1 MRVHHHPRNLRRS
14 FGSQTVVC
22 VGRPS
27 WSEAG
32 IAAQVIP
39 AQSSRWT
46 SRGQGDVHCRL
57 ADLPTCRL
65 WSWMTDGVPGRAL
78 CSRYSSGASFSFN
91 TNVEGFAQ
99 IRPSRLRQPSQGSA
113 IVRKSSPV
121 LPRGTTFLSPFPLE
135 IAANIFRGVIVQC
148 DCQSLM
154 NYLFSKHN

>member
-1 MRVHHHPRNLRRS
+1 MKSHPHPRNLRRS
-14 FGSQTVVC
+14 FGSRPVVC

-46 SRGQGDVHCRL
+46 SRGQGDVHCRR
-57 ADLPTCRL
+57 ADVPTCR
-65 WSWMTDGVPGRAL
+65 WITTGVTGRAL
-78 CSRYSSGASFSFN
+78 CSGDSSGVSCTFN

-113 IVRKSSPV
+113 IVRKSSLV
-121 LPRGTTFLSPFPLE
+121 LPRGIPFLSPFPLE

-154 NYLFSKHN
+154 AYLFSKHN

>member
-1 MRVHHHPRNLRRS
+1 MRSHPHLRNLRRS
-14 FGSQTVVC
+14 FGSQPVVC

-27 WSEAG
+27 WPEAG
-32 IAAQVIP
+32 IAALVIP

-57 ADLPTCRL
+57 GDLAT
-65 WSWMTDGVPGRAL
+65 WSWMTAGVTGRAL
-78 CSRYSSGASFSFN
+78 CFGHSSGASFSFN

-121 LPRGTTFLSPFPLE
+121 LPRGITFLSPFPLE
-135 IAANIFRGVIVQC
+135 IAANIFRGIIVQC

-154 NYLFSKHN
+154 AYLFSKHN